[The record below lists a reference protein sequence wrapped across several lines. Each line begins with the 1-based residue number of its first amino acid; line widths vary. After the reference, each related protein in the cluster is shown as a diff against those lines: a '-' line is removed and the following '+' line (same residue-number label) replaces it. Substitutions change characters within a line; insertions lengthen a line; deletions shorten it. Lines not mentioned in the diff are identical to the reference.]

1 MEIAFID
8 KHPFGGFGGPEKD
21 LDVVLAPSGLLVP
34 LPSDAAGKLDVFGH
48 NSYPFC
54 MDGAQVG
61 VLKET
66 D

>member
-1 MEIAFID
+1 MGIAFID
-8 KHPFGGFGGPEKD
+8 IHPFGGSGGPEKD
-21 LDVVLAPSGLLVP
+21 LDVVLALSGLLVP
-34 LPSDAAGKLDVFGH
+34 LLSDVAGKLDVFGH

-54 MDGAQVG
+54 VDGTQVG